1 MNLTADLPARLRAA
15 RERRGLSV
23 PQAADDLRVDPRIIE
38 ALESG
43 EFANLGAP
51 VYAKGHLRKYA
62 ALLGIPNADV
72 AEMIGQLDAPV
83 PEQVNPEM
91 AIRIAAGARFGGR
104 SSKRPV
110 VGVALLAM
118 LVGGVLWW
126 KPWRLRL
133 GERSIPAVPQAI
145 APTSAQGPRADASPP
160 RVDAPPA
167 QATGDAVHPPRT
179 PAAGAVPVPGSA
191 TRVAPAGTPVAGGE
205 LALQFTFT
213 ADCWVDVRDAQ
224 GRPIFQAVAR
234 AGSSRTLSGRA
245 PFTVI
250 LGHAAGVALRI
261 GDRPVEIPPTL
272 VSGNVAR
279 FVIGADGAIGAFS
292 TGSPQPP
299 P

>member
-62 ALLGIPNADV
+62 ALLGIPDADV

-104 SSKRPV
+104 SSMRPAL
-110 VGVALLAM
+110 GVALLAV
-118 LVGGVLWW
+118 LIAGVLWW
-126 KPWRLRL
+126 KPWRLRF
-133 GERSIPAVPQAI
+133 GERPIPAVPAT
-145 APTSAQGPRADASPP
+145 APAEASPPTSAE
-160 RVDAPPA
+160 VPPA
-167 QATGDAVHPPRT
+167 
-179 PAAGAVPVPGSA
+179 PAAGDS
-191 TRVAPAGTPVAGGE
+191 THPAGTPAPGVAPAMAPAAGGA

-213 ADCWVDVRDAQ
+213 ADCWVDVRDAR
-224 GRPIFQAVAR
+224 GTLLLHGVAR

-245 PFTVI
+245 PFTVV

-261 GDRPVEIPPTL
+261 GDRPVEIPASFL
-272 VSGNVAR
+272 SGNVAR
-279 FVIGADGAIGAFS
+279 FVVGADGAVGALPA
-292 TGSPQPP
+292 GSPRPSPP
-299 P
+299 